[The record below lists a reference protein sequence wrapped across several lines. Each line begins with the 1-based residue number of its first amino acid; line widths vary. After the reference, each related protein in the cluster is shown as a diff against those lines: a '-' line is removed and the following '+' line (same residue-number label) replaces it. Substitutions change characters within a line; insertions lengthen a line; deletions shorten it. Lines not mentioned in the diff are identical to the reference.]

1 MHVSLLR
8 RCSVVMGWVC
18 LLLVGLGWG
27 EPAVAAGPGPGADL
41 VGKQLYLR
49 GLWEQDELSFDAF
62 GQPLGKATAGP
73 VTLSGVDVMEAKV
86 HGKTLVLTGYR
97 VALVAKSDPKAGLE
111 RRTIKSARGGKPSG
125 EPLDKMKITIQQD
138 AGGGFDG
145 GLKAVFAEGLEE
157 LAGSVPGPWHC
168 YAQSYFVSV
177 VAENALKAVQQC
189 TMVSARAAG
198 TKPLQRAG
206 GVVQPPKVLYQINPQ
221 FTPVARELKVSGA
234 SLVSI
239 TVTEDGTTSDVRIVR
254 AAGAGLDEAAMEA
267 VAHYKF
273 QPATQNGVAVAT
285 VLNIEVNFQI
295 F

>member
-1 MHVSLLR
+1 MHVSLSR
-8 RCSVVMGWVC
+8 RCLVVMGWVC
-18 LLLVGLGWG
+18 LLFLGLGWD
-27 EPAVAAGPGPGADL
+27 EMAVAASPGADL
-41 VGKQLYLR
+41 VGKPLYLR
-49 GLWEQDELSFDAF
+49 GLWEQDQLSFDAA
-62 GQPLGKATAGP
+62 GQPLGKATAGS
-73 VTLSGVDVMEAKV
+73 VTLSGVDIMEAKV

-97 VALVAKSDPKAGLE
+97 VALIAKSDPTAGLE
-111 RRTIKSARGGKPSG
+111 RRTIKSVARVGKTSG

-138 AGGGFDG
+138 AAGGFDG

-157 LAGSVPGPWHC
+157 LAGSVPGQWHC
-168 YAQSYFVSV
+168 YAQSYFVPV
-177 VAENALKAVQQC
+177 VAENAMKAVQQC
-189 TMVSARAAG
+189 TMVSARASGAG
-198 TKPLQRAG
+198 PIQRAG
-206 GVVQPPKVLYQINPQ
+206 GVVQPPKVLYQMNPQ

-234 SLVSI
+234 SLVSV
-239 TVTEDGTTSDVRIVR
+239 TVSADGTTSDVRIVR